1 MIPLMKPVTVNKM
14 VFELKSKGSEW
25 NFNPLA
31 SSDDFHGQFSF
42 KISDVLKKCEAN
54 AKKKKSSD
62 PDNGYYQWFNIY
74 GARNTDSS
82 AETKT

>member
-31 SSDDFHGQFSF
+31 SSDDFHG
-42 KISDVLKKCEAN
+42 
-54 AKKKKSSD
+54 
-62 PDNGYYQWFNIY
+62 
-74 GARNTDSS
+74 
-82 AETKT
+82 